1 MVGRRAGRGAAGKLR
16 SRSASAS
23 GASGRAS
30 AHVELAQ
37 VLARQEQDHRRLAQE
52 LHDELGQTLAA
63 LELGLAQ
70 IELEKAEELPQ
81 RARALRHAVRSASG
95 ELRRVIAGLYPVALE
110 RFGLGAALESL
121 VHERSRITGMKIRLC
136 LSPSPLAEL
145 PGDVS
150 LAAYRV
156 VQASLA
162 NCLAHAKPH
171 TIAIAVVADG
181 SRLRVTVAD
190 DGAGF
195 GAAAHEG
202 SGLGLSGM
210 RQRVAAIGGC
220 FRVTSVLGH
229 GTEVVAE
236 FIVPDQGRAA

>member
-1 MVGRRAGRGAAGKLR
+1 
-16 SRSASAS
+16 
-23 GASGRAS
+23 
-30 AHVELAQ
+30 
-37 VLARQEQDHRRLAQE
+37 
-52 LHDELGQTLAA
+52 
-63 LELGLAQ
+63 LAQ
-70 IELEKAEELPQ
+70 IELEKAEELTQ